1 MSPSPA
7 SSPTAVLPDELP
19 TAVEPLTE
27 SPPLGVSLPDC
38 LADALAA
45 LSAWRLALDAETGG
59 IVYNGRD
66 EWMREERWRGL
77 EKENRSVAVHK
88 LSILGFATT
97 SCILVRIIAR
107 HWCMITMQTHVYILN
122 GKGDNQHHSHCTGI
136 PL

>member
-7 SSPTAVLPDELP
+7 SSPTAVLLDELP

-59 IVYNGRD
+59 IVYNERD
-66 EWMREERWRGL
+66 EWMREERVEGVRERESIRGCAQTFNSRL
-77 EKENRSVAVHK
+77 RHNVMH
-88 LSILGFATT
+88 
-97 SCILVRIIAR
+97 SCS
-107 HWCMITMQTHVYILN
+107 N
-122 GKGDNQHHSHCTGI
+122 HCT
-136 PL
+136 PLVYDYYANPLI